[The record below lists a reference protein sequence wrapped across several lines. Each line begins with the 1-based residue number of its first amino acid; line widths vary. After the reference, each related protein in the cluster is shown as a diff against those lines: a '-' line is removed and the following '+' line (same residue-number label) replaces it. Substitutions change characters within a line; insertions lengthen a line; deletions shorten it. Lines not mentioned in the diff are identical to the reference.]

1 MEYSIRYSTNAEQSL
16 IDIFDYIRNVL
27 CNRYA
32 LISVIEGIFETINSL
47 RFFPKKHGLCKE
59 RFLSERNIRSTR
71 FKNYKILYFVD
82 DAAMVVLIN
91 NIYYIKRDPRKIIGN

>member
-32 LISVIEGIFETINSL
+32 AISVIEGIFETINSL
-47 RFFPKKHGLCKE
+47 RFFPKKTWIMQGTI
-59 RFLSERNIRSTR
+59 S
-71 FKNYKILYFVD
+71 
-82 DAAMVVLIN
+82 
-91 NIYYIKRDPRKIIGN
+91 